1 MNVRILSKPMR
12 MAERMEEEQPC
23 RPQAPIWDAVV
34 SDMKAR
40 DDFGKAKYGKELD
53 INDKRD
59 WLDEAYA
66 EALDQCVYLK
76 AAIMKRD
83 ADARNTQ

>member
-1 MNVRILSKPMR
+1 MQSRAMRIAERLQDEQPSKP
-12 MAERMEEEQPC
+12 E
-23 RPQAPIWDAVV
+23 APIWDEVV
-34 SDMKAR
+34 KDMKAR
-40 DDFGKAKYGKELD
+40 DDFGRAKYGKALD